1 MHIVD
6 GVVSYDVLIA
16 GSMLAAAGIA
26 VGLHRL
32 TVENIPA
39 AGLISAIFFVASLVH
54 VPLGPSSV
62 HLLMNGLA
70 GLILGFAAFPALFIA
85 LLLQAVFLGF
95 GGITVL
101 GINTLSVALP
111 AVILHYL
118 CIHGVRQQNIRM
130 AAVWGAIAGGGAI
143 FLTALIIAL
152 VLMLSGEA
160 FFMIAKF
167 AIIAHLPVMIIEGL
181 LCAVAVILIKKVKP
195 DIFSKSFW
203 KNTVQ

>member
-6 GVVSYDVLIA
+6 GVVTHEVLIA
-16 GSMLAAAGIA
+16 GSLLAIAGIA
-26 VGLHRL
+26 IGLHRL
-32 TVENIPA
+32 TLENIPA
-39 AGLISAIFFVASLVH
+39 AGVISAVFFIASLIH

-111 AVILHYL
+111 AVLLHYL
-118 CIHGVRQQNIRM
+118 CIHGVRHPDIRI

-143 FLTALIIAL
+143 LLTALSIAL

-195 DIFSKSFW
+195 DIFARTFW
-203 KNTVQ
+203 KNTTP

>member
-6 GVVSYDVLIA
+6 GVVAHDVLMA
-16 GSMLAAAGIA
+16 GSLLAVAGIA
-26 VGLHRL
+26 IGLHRL
-32 TVENIPA
+32 TLENIPA
-39 AGLISAIFFVASLVH
+39 AGVISAVFFIASLIH

-101 GINTLSVALP
+101 GINTLSLALP
-111 AVILHYL
+111 AVLLHYL
-118 CIHGVRQQNIRM
+118 CIHGVRHADIRI

-143 FLTALIIAL
+143 LLTALIIAL

-167 AIIAHLPVMIIEGL
+167 AIIAHLPVMIIEGV

-195 DIFSKSFW
+195 DIFARSFW
-203 KNTVQ
+203 QNTTP